1 MMIVKVKSKEHA
13 FTIPVP
19 YAILRMGS
27 GILTSKLVQR
37 KIKDWLNKHGG
48 HSDGHSNRK
57 HDSDLDSSRFGIE
70 LVLSILE
77 NRSTKQAIGQLIKE
91 LQRYKGTVLVD
102 VKAHDGSEV
111 LIKL

>member
-19 YAILRMGS
+19 YAVLRMGS
-27 GILTSKLVQR
+27 GILTSNLVQR
-37 KIKDWLNKHGG
+37 KMKDWLSNH
-48 HSDGHSNRK
+48 DGHASEHLNRK
-57 HDSDLDSSRFGIE
+57 GDFDSDSSRFGIE

-77 NRSTKQAIGQLIKE
+77 NGSTKQAIRQLIKE
-91 LQRYKGTVLVD
+91 LQCCKGTVLVD
-102 VKAHDGSEV
+102 VQTQDGTEV